1 MRENQMLRPERVT
14 ADYLL
19 GTKRV
24 PGTEALVSVPPQATV
39 REALALIEEHNV
51 SQIPV
56 LSEGRSEG
64 SVTEA
69 TLMSAALDD
78 PDNLD
83 RPVGEL
89 AGGPFPVVDATVE
102 INALSRRLTRDV
114 SAVLVEDGGVIIGI
128 LTRYDLLHHLMGD

>member
-1 MRENQMLRPERVT
+1 MLRPERVT

-24 PGTEALVSVPPQATV
+24 PGTEALVSVPPEATV
-39 REALALIEEHNV
+39 REALALIEAHNV
-51 SQIPV
+51 SQLPV
-56 LSEGRSEG
+56 LSEGRPQG

-89 AGGPFPVVDATVE
+89 AGGAFPVVDATVE

-114 SAVLVEDGGVIIGI
+114 PAVLVEDGGVIIGI